1 MDTRDYFVEVQR
13 GNIAGHSIVSKFGRN
28 DSVPNGVW
36 QLVSLSSPSGA
47 FPASGTPVRIKA
59 GGDAADTANGAGAR
73 EITLIGIDTNLA
85 EVSETLATSGSG
97 ASAYTTTSFWRVY
110 RSFVSSVGTYGVNNT
125 GNIVVENA
133 GDDALTITAGE
144 GQTQHGA
151 FAIPIGKVGYLLSVD
166 IDTDATKRADFR
178 LFVRENFN
186 DFAAPMSPSRVKL
199 HWDGV
204 LGPISY
210 RPRSPIVVIPA
221 LSDIWIEAEGDGAN
235 TDVSVDFEILLIDD
249 PTGPIKKV

>member
-1 MDTRDYFVEVQR
+1 MDTKDYFVEVRR
-13 GNIAGHSIVSKFGRN
+13 GNIEGHTIVNKFGRN
-28 DSVPNGVW
+28 VGVPNGVW

-47 FPASGTPVRIKA
+47 FPVSGSPVRIKA

-73 EITLIGIDTNLA
+73 AVTLIGINSTLT
-85 EVSETLATSGSG
+85 EVSETLTTSGSG
-97 ASAYTTTSFWRVY
+97 ASAYTTNSFWRIY
-110 RSFVSSVGTYGVNNT
+110 RAFVSSVGTYGVNNT
-125 GNIVVENA
+125 GDITIENA
-133 GDDALTITAGE
+133 LDDALTITADE

-151 FAIPIGKVGYLLSVD
+151 YTIPTGKVGYLLTVD

-186 DFAAPMSPSRVKL
+186 DVAVPMSPSLVKL

-210 RPRSPIVVIPA
+210 RPRSPSIILLA

-235 TDVSVDFEILLIDD
+235 TDVSVDFEILLIDN
-249 PTGPIKKV
+249 PEGPIKQI

>member
-1 MDTRDYFVEVQR
+1 MDSKDYFVEVQR
-13 GNIAGHSIVSKFGRN
+13 GNIEGHSIVSKFGRN

-47 FPASGTPVRIKA
+47 FPASGSPVRIKA
-59 GGDAADTANGAGAR
+59 GGDAADTAAGAGAR
-73 EITLIGIDTNLA
+73 EVTVIGIDASLA
-85 EVSETLATSGSG
+85 EVSETITTSGAG
-97 ASAYTTTSFWRVY
+97 ASAYTTTSFWRTY
-110 RSFVSSVGTYGVNNT
+110 RAFVSSVGTYGVNNT
-125 GNIVVENA
+125 GDLTIENA
-133 GDDALTITAGE
+133 ADDALIITAGE

-151 FAIPIGKVGYLLSVD
+151 YTIPIGKVGYLLTVD

-178 LFVRENFN
+178 LFVRKNFN
-186 DFAAPMSPSRVKL
+186 DVAAPMSPSQVKL

-210 RPRSPIVVIPA
+210 RPRSPSIIIPA
-221 LSDIWIEAEGDGAN
+221 LSDVWIEAEGDGAN

-249 PTGPIKKV
+249 PTGPIKQA